1 MRARSTISSIS
12 KTPDS
17 TVLWA
22 NGKKMGCALFLR
34 ETVEWQQNA
43 DMRYFKMEFSNNCMC
58 SFKMPFLSLNLNRN
72 SVNN

>member
-22 NGKKMGCALFLR
+22 NGKKWGAHYFLR
-34 ETVEWQQNA
+34 ETVEWQLNA
-43 DMRYFKMEFSNNCMC
+43 DMRFSNNFMC
-58 SFKMPFLSLNLNRN
+58 NFKMPFLSLNLNRN
-72 SVNN
+72 SVNNRQI

>member
-12 KTPDS
+12 KTPYS

-34 ETVEWQQNA
+34 ETVEWQLNA
-43 DMRYFKMEFSNNCMC
+43 DMRYFQMEFSLIIVCAALKRL
-58 SFKMPFLSLNLNRN
+58 F
-72 SVNN
+72 SVLISTEIV